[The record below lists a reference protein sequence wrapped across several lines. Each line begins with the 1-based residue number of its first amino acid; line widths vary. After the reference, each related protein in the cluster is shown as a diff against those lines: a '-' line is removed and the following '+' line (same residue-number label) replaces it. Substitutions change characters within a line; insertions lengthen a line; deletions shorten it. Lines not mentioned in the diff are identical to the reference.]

1 MNHNDL
7 AYGTKEHRRAPRQ
20 SGHSRPEDLTGEV
33 MELGKLAVG
42 GMVVAGVVGALG
54 SAFHK

>member
-7 AYGTKEHRRAPRQ
+7 AYGTKEHRRAPR
-20 SGHSRPEDLTGEV
+20 HTRPEDLTGEV